1 MSDTARGPESWESR
15 GTRWRFHRFPASR
28 GTGARVLHLGRDCGV
43 WDKAAAIRFRRP
55 GRTSLNAPFRPEAA
69 VLERIR
75 LELEAVPKLERKF
88 TIERADPAGE
98 GHAIVEKTIHVS
110 RR

>member
-1 MSDTARGPESWESR
+1 MSDTARGPESWEGR
-15 GTRWRFHRFPASR
+15 VAAGAS
-28 GTGARVLHLGRDCGV
+28 LGRHYVV
-43 WDKAAAIRFRRP
+43 WDTAAAIRFRRP
-55 GRTSLNAPFRPEAA
+55 GRTTLSAAFRLEPA

-75 LELEAVPKLERKF
+75 LELEAVPRLERVF

-98 GHAIVEKTIHVS
+98 VQAIVEKTIHLS